1 MKIKYI
7 FLFLTLSLCAC
18 DDYLDITPQGQ
29 IKGDELLTTK
39 EGIEDALYGTYAKMR
54 TSSLYGQELSFSTID
69 VMGGYHSCK
78 GNQTVE
84 ALLKYDY
91 NYSAIES
98 IFSGVWTEMYSN
110 ISAVNNILGC
120 PLLDNPTQY
129 PYTVYRGE
137 ALGLRAF
144 MHFDLMR
151 LYAEQITT
159 NPQADGIPYATEF
172 SLKTPDFESLAK
184 NYEHVIADLL
194 EAERLLAGEDNHRN
208 ETYFMTSRHIHCNLH
223 AVRALLAR
231 VYLTMGNKT
240 EALNYA
246 LKVIEKSP
254 YKLNLKTEI
263 VNDLAG
269 VLSLKE
275 TIFGIYF
282 ADFYTNVYNKL
293 QATTSY
299 YALNPRSDIESIYEK
314 MADGLDY
321 RTAAY
326 FTSVDLGGTPTLRLS
341 KLTDIYELQG
351 MASSRPQER
360 ILGINLIRL
369 PEMYLIAA
377 EALLDTDINKATYY
391 FDLMLASRGLQPL
404 ANRNPAVELTQ
415 EIINLERYKEF
426 IGEGQ
431 EFFNM
436 KRQHLPLVHF
446 DEATGKEVSVAPS
459 KAVFVVPIPDSE
471 YENRF

>member
-1 MKIKYI
+1 
-7 FLFLTLSLCAC
+7 
-18 DDYLDITPQGQ
+18 
-29 IKGDELLTTK
+29 
-39 EGIEDALYGTYAKMR
+39 
-54 TSSLYGQELSFSTID
+54 
-69 VMGGYHSCK
+69 
-78 GNQTVE
+78 
-84 ALLKYDY
+84 
-91 NYSAIES
+91 
-98 IFSGVWTEMYSN
+98 
-110 ISAVNNILGC
+110 
-120 PLLDNPTQY
+120 
-129 PYTVYRGE
+129 
-137 ALGLRAF
+137 
-144 MHFDLMR
+144 
-151 LYAEQITT
+151 
-159 NPQADGIPYATEF
+159 
-172 SLKTPDFESLAK
+172 
-184 NYEHVIADLL
+184 
-194 EAERLLAGEDNHRN
+194 
-208 ETYFMTSRHIHCNLH
+208 
-223 AVRALLAR
+223 
-231 VYLTMGNKT
+231 
-240 EALNYA
+240 
-246 LKVIEKSP
+246 
-254 YKLNLKTEI
+254 
-263 VNDLAG
+263 
-269 VLSLKE
+269 
-275 TIFGIYF
+275 
-282 ADFYTNVYNKL
+282 
-293 QATTSY
+293 
-299 YALNPRSDIESIYEK
+299 